1 MKNQSKIIAA
11 MLAGV
16 AAGAIIGLLLSPE
29 DGGETRSDIT
39 AWFKDAYERSKEK
52 TSDLAA
58 KGLNAIKAGQ
68 PSDDNQIDH
77 AESALG
83 V

>member
-29 DGGETRSDIT
+29 DGEGTRSDIT
-39 AWFKDAYERSKEK
+39 AWLKDAYERSKEK

-58 KGLNAIKAGQ
+58 KGLNVIKAGQ
-68 PSDDNQIDH
+68 QSADNNIDH